1 MYFMKNTLFILLL
14 MLTVVSNSYSNDQS
28 SDRLIK
34 QFISLKEKAN
44 NDADLPPDAISDITD
59 SNNSGNLTT
68 SNYASIDCGEL
79 SDPIIVGLGHLG
91 DETVE
96 CGLVT
101 VPADWSGMKDDT
113 IKLAVYRIPSTS
125 PNPAPDPVVYLDGGP
140 GGSGASKV
148 AAFAV
153 GPLGY
158 LRQRSDVIVID
169 QRGTGYSQPALFCP
183 EVFKTAADGGDLAAK
198 HQACHDRLISEGV
211 DFADYNSAYNA
222 QDVNAVREA
231 LGYAE
236 WNLYGVS
243 YGTRLA
249 LTAMRDLPDGVRSVV
264 LDSVFPPEING
275 LSEASYTRYWAIEQ
289 IATNC
294 AADADCSA
302 NIGDIKVL
310 IEDGIARLN
319 TAPVATPIGN
329 FTALIYMRWLPEL
342 MTQPEL
348 ATWISI
354 IATGTDDQIIG
365 VAMAMFQRIPESNP
379 QAISNQARATPE
391 LYPFVVPLSAGMF
404 QAVLCGEEKPFLDI
418 TAGPNIAADFRE
430 STQLAVNQENQ
441 QQINNILCDIYTVPA
456 RDEIETQPVLS
467 NIPTLVL
474 ADTNDPSTPPAWSKL
489 TADTLDN
496 SQYAEFEGF
505 GHGLLGRHPCINK
518 ITLDFLNNPDS
529 TVDQTCIN
537 SLPKVD
543 YVTDINSPPAENV
556 LLD

>member
-1 MYFMKNTLFILLL
+1 
-14 MLTVVSNSYSNDQS
+14 
-28 SDRLIK
+28 
-34 QFISLKEKAN
+34 
-44 NDADLPPDAISDITD
+44 
-59 SNNSGNLTT
+59 
-68 SNYASIDCGEL
+68 
-79 SDPIIVGLGHLG
+79 
-91 DETVE
+91 
-96 CGLVT
+96 
-101 VPADWSGMKDDT
+101 MKDDT

-125 PNPAPDPVVYLDGGP
+125 PTPAPDPVVYLDGGP
-140 GGSGASKV
+140 GSSGVSKI

-153 GPLGY
+153 GPAAY
-158 LRQRSDVIVID
+158 LRQRSDIIVID
-169 QRGTGYSQPALFCP
+169 QRGTGYSQPDLFCP
-183 EVFKTAADGGDLAAK
+183 EVFKTTAEGGNLAAR

-275 LSEASYTRYWAIEQ
+275 LSEFSYSRYWAIEQ

-294 AADADCSA
+294 AADVDCSA
-302 NIGDIKVL
+302 NIGDIKAL
-310 IEDGIARLN
+310 IEDGIARLSI
-319 TAPVATPIGN
+319 APVATPIVN
-329 FTALIYMRWLPEL
+329 FTAFVYMTLLPEL

-348 ATWISI
+348 ATWITI
-354 IATGTDDQIIG
+354 IATGTDAEISG
-365 VAMAMFQRIPESNP
+365 VVQQVRQRISELNP
-379 QAISNQARATPE
+379 QANATQARATAV
-391 LYPFVVPLSAGMF
+391 LYPFVVPLSEGMF
-404 QAVLCGEEKPFLDI
+404 QAVTCGEEKPFLDI
-418 TAGPNIAADFRE
+418 TAGPNIAANFRE
-430 STQLAVNQENQ
+430 STQFTVNQIGQGFIKNS
-441 QQINNILCDIYTVPA
+441 LCDIYTVPA

-467 NIPTLVL
+467 SIPTLVL
-474 ADTNDPSTPPAWSKL
+474 ADTNDSRTPPAWSKL
-489 TADTLDN
+489 AADTLDN

-505 GHGLLGRHPCINK
+505 GHGLLGKNLCINK

-537 SLPKVD
+537 RLPKVD
-543 YVTDINSPPAENV
+543 YVTDINSPPEGND